1 VTQIKVKIMKK
12 FYLLTLSALTAIAV
26 NAQKHDVSVKKQKMF
41 AVEQQPNHKPV
52 TTEKATIW
60 ESDFSTAADWTT
72 THDPADCSL
81 DWSIGSVSCAGS
93 YPIDDITSTTASNG
107 WAIVDSDMYGGAT
120 GGNEVEDSWL
130 TTAMPIDLSTY
141 PNVVV
146 EFETYYRSYSYEKPF
161 LVVGVADGMGGV
173 TWPTDLTPDYDEST
187 NPNVFRV
194 FPEGVDNPTAN
205 PYKVQINVSSVAGG
219 QSAVYFRLNWTGTW
233 GYAWFVD
240 DFKVLEQPANDII
253 MLNEYF
259 AGVNNEGIE
268 YGRTPADQL
277 DDSYDIGGSA
287 LNFGVDTQTGTTVDI
302 DFGSFATNHAIGD
315 VVSGDTTQ
323 FNSIETP
330 ALPVGLY
337 EGTYTIVSNEEGS
350 AAPTA
355 GDNVLLR
362 NFEVTTD
369 MYSQDGIDVQ
379 PASILSLGSLGS
391 NSFSS
396 ELSNTVL
403 AAMYHFRAN
412 DNYVN
417 GIQIALS
424 SGSVAGGEL
433 TAAIIDTATFLA
445 DGIGAVTGLDGNY
458 AESQIYTLTSTDIS
472 NGYANI
478 YFDAP
483 ISLAASAYYV
493 AANCYFIDQMPVRVL
508 DDQTVAQPWYASM
521 IHLVTDGN
529 SYSNGNAL
537 AIRVLQGAAGIEET
551 LNNSFDVYPNPATD
565 IVNITF
571 KEATNA
577 SVSVMNVAGKEV
589 MSTTING
596 TQTSFS
602 TVSLSNGV
610 YFVKVDNG
618 ASTQIK
624 KIVVKK

>member
-41 AVEQQPNHKPV
+41 AVEQQANHKPV

-81 DWSIGSVSCAGS
+81 DWSIGSVSCGGS

-107 WAIVDSDMYGGAT
+107 WAIVDSDLYGGAT

-337 EGTYTIVSNEEGS
+337 EGTYTIVSNEEDGM
-350 AAPTA
+350 APTF

-362 NFEVTTD
+362 NFEVTAD
-369 MYSQDGIDVQ
+369 VYSQDGIDVQ

-391 NSFSS
+391 NSFTS

-403 AAMYHFRAN
+403 ATMYHFRAT

-445 DGIGAVTGLDGNY
+445 DGIGAITGMDGNY

-472 NGYANI
+472 NGYANV

-483 ISLAASAYYV
+483 ISLAANAYYV
-493 AANCYFIDQMPVRVL
+493 AANCYYIDQMPVRVL

-537 AIRVLQGAAGIEET
+537 AIRVLQGAVGIEET

-565 IVNITF
+565 VVNVNF
-571 KEATNA
+571 KEVTTA

-589 MSTTING
+589 MSASVNG

-610 YFVKVDNG
+610 YFVKVNNG

>member
-1 VTQIKVKIMKK
+1 MKK
-12 FYLLTLSALTAIAV
+12 FYLLTLSALAAIAV
-26 NAQKHDVSVKKQKMF
+26 NAQKHGVSVKKEKVY
-41 AVEQQPNHKPV
+41 AVEQQANQKPV
-52 TTEKATIW
+52 TIEKATIW
-60 ESDFSTAADWTT
+60 ESDFSNAADWTT

-81 DWSIGSVSCAGS
+81 DWSIGSVSCTGS
-93 YPIDDITSTTASNG
+93 YPIDDITSTTAANG
-107 WAIVDSDMYGGAT
+107 WAMVDSDAYGGAT
-120 GGNEVEDSWL
+120 GGNEVEDSYL
-130 TTAMPIDLSTY
+130 TMAMPVDLSTY

-161 LVVGVADGMGGV
+161 LVVGVADGMGVV
-173 TWPTDLTPDYDEST
+173 TWPTDLNPDYDEST

-194 FPEGVDNPTAN
+194 FPEGVDNPSAN

-259 AGVNNEGIE
+259 VGVNNEGIE

-287 LNFGVDTQTGTTVDI
+287 LNFGVDTQTGTTVDV
-302 DFGSFATNHAIGD
+302 DFGSFATNYPLGD
-315 VVSGDTTQ
+315 VISGDTVLY
-323 FNSIETP
+323 NSIETP
-330 ALPVGLY
+330 PLSVGLY
-337 EGTYTIVSNEEGS
+337 EGTYTIVSNEEDAS
-350 AAPTA
+350 AATY

-379 PASILSLGSLGS
+379 SASILSLGSLGS
-391 NSFSS
+391 NSFTS

-403 AAMYHFRAN
+403 ATMYHFRAT

-417 GIQIALS
+417 GIQIALA

-445 DGIGAVTGLDGNY
+445 DGIGAITGMDGNY

-472 NGYANI
+472 NGYANV

-483 ISLAASAYYV
+483 ISLAANAYYV
-493 AANCYFIDQMPVRVL
+493 AANCYYIDQMPVRVL

-521 IHLVTDGN
+521 IHLVTDGS

-551 LNNSFDVYPNPATD
+551 LNNSFEVYPNPATD
-565 IVNITF
+565 IVNVTF

-610 YFVKVDNG
+610 YFVKVENG